1 LIIAGCGSVGRSLW
15 SLPVPA
21 LSGFDEVVAVD
32 RDPGARGWLPGRCR
46 RFFRGDVNDPVFLR
60 KTLHGLSLP
69 VLFLNTASHA
79 DNLALRK
86 VLAPFDAAYVDAS
99 AGLLDGGT
107 ELFMERLMPYSC
119 ESVSGRR
126 PHVIHFGVNP
136 GMVEL
141 IARKLMRD
149 VPDGE
154 YDVMIYEKDDL
165 DAPLGE
171 GRAAV
176 AWSPALLVEELLRC
190 PSFEIVDGRRV
201 EGACG
206 PTRRIIALWEGRE
219 VPSRVVGHEEIWNF
233 HGLGNVRNS
242 RFVYGLHPAVMEAL
256 EKPPDEALRILEIPG
271 EGIPLRGADRI
282 AVEVRAR
289 GRGATRTLL
298 WETDHR
304 KTREAFGLNAVQ
316 YQTGA
321 SILFLV
327 DLLQGSALGTAAG
340 GTYTGSTLPL
350 EASLLDSLDVRLRSF
365 GINWRDGSDL
375 RLGTRDPAPPAA
387 AAAG

>member
-1 LIIAGCGSVGRSLW
+1 
-15 SLPVPA
+15 
-21 LSGFDEVVAVD
+21 
-32 RDPGARGWLPGRCR
+32 
-46 RFFRGDVNDPVFLR
+46 
-60 KTLHGLSLP
+60 
-69 VLFLNTASHA
+69 
-79 DNLALRK
+79 
-86 VLAPFDAAYVDAS
+86 
-99 AGLLDGGT
+99 
-107 ELFMERLMPYSC
+107 M
-119 ESVSGRR
+119 
-126 PHVIHFGVNP
+126 IHFGVNP

-141 IARKLMRD
+141 VARKLMRD
-149 VPDGE
+149 LPDEE

-165 DAPLGE
+165 HAPLGK

-206 PTRRIIALWEGRE
+206 PTRRLVALWEGRE

-242 RFVYGLHPAVMEAL
+242 KFVYGLQPAVMKAL
-256 EKPPDEALRILEIPG
+256 EKPPEEALRILEIPG
-271 EGIPLRGADRI
+271 EGVPLRGMDRI

-289 GRGATRTLL
+289 RRGETRTLL
-298 WETDHR
+298 WATDHR

-321 SILFLV
+321 SLLFLV
-327 DLLQGSALGTAAG
+327 DLIQKSVLGTAAG

-350 EASLLDSLDVRLRSF
+350 EDSLWDSMDARLRSF
-365 GINWRDGSDL
+365 GINWQDGAGL
-375 RLGTRDPAPPAA
+375 CLGTRDPAPPAA

>member
-15 SLPVPA
+15 LLPFPA
-21 LSGFDEVVAVD
+21 LSCFDEVVAVD
-32 RDPGARGWLPGRCR
+32 RDPGIRGILPGQCR
-46 RFFRGDVNDPVFLR
+46 RFFRGDLNEPVFLR
-60 KTLHGLSLP
+60 EMLRGLPHP

-86 VLAPFDAAYVDAS
+86 ILVLFDTAYVDAS
-99 AGLLDGGT
+99 AGLLNGGT

-119 ESVSGRR
+119 QNVSGKR

-141 IARKLMRD
+141 VARKLMRD
-149 VPDGE
+149 LPDEE

-165 DAPLGE
+165 DAPLGK

-206 PTRRIIALWEGRE
+206 PTRRLVALWEGRE

-256 EKPPDEALRILEIPG
+256 EKTPEEALRVLEIPG
-271 EGIPLRGADRI
+271 EGVPLRGMDRI

-289 GRGATRTLL
+289 RRGETRTLI
-298 WETDHR
+298 WATDHR

-327 DLLQGSALGTAAG
+327 DLLQKTALGTAAG

-350 EASLLDSLDVRLRSF
+350 ESSLFDSLEDRLRSF
-365 GINWRDGSDL
+365 GINWRDGSYL

-387 AAAG
+387 AEAG